1 MNYPTH
7 QYRRLKQIDRAKV
20 KELGSTSSTRERHG
34 LLRCGA
40 FAAARSRNPS
50 TQKCSELKPP
60 EHLGTANIQPFRRF
74 PLGPP
79 FSFFPPQIPPAVCSI
94 CHTRHADTP
103 LASVNGEAAIC
114 PPSDVKRT

>member
-1 MNYPTH
+1 GSETCPFGLSLGCRACSRDISRLSTFFILFDRENSFMNYPTH

-40 FAAARSRNPS
+40 FAAARSRSPS

-74 PLGPP
+74 PL
-79 FSFFPPQIPPAVCSI
+79 
-94 CHTRHADTP
+94 
-103 LASVNGEAAIC
+103 
-114 PPSDVKRT
+114 